1 VKRRAVGIFL
11 IAFAVWPLIQFS
23 LTQHYDASPWKLFG
37 WGMYS
42 VPGAMKTVRI
52 LALTQGQKVRL
63 PFQAYSPEEQKL
75 VDRFRGHRQAL
86 GLLASPVPLAE
97 GMLALRP
104 DYDGVVI
111 AVLTLSLNR
120 ETARLDAGYEYSTHW
135 RDERDQPVELSDD
148 ALKRVFRP

>member
-1 VKRRAVGIFL
+1 
-11 IAFAVWPLIQFS
+11 
-23 LTQHYDASPWKLFG
+23 
-37 WGMYS
+37 
-42 VPGAMKTVRI
+42 
-52 LALTQGQKVRL
+52 
-63 PFQAYSPEEQKL
+63 
-75 VDRFRGHRQAL
+75 
-86 GLLASPVPLAE
+86 
-97 GMLALRP
+97 MLALRP